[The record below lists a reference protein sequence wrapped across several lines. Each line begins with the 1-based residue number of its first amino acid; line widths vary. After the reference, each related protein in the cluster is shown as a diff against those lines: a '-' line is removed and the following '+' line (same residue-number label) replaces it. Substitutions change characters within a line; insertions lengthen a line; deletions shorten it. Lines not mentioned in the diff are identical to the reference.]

1 MKNTLVT
8 TGAAILCAL
17 SLAGCDDFLNRYPY
31 DRNSAATVFDSAE
44 KAEAV
49 LIGAYSTLAYD
60 YTTPDGLNW
69 DAFAGVLDPQ
79 ATAGLTGSFLYL
91 AGTIQPNNDMFLTWW
106 KRFYE
111 GVNRANDF
119 ISHVD
124 AVPDMDEATKA
135 CRKAEA
141 KFLRAYNYYRLNC
154 LWRGVPVYLENLGP
168 GQYTKERSSEEA
180 VWQTIIQD
188 LSDGIACESLPDKYA
203 SSSSDYGRITKA
215 ACYMLRGKVYMWL
228 RDWEKA
234 EQDFRA
240 VTGMG
245 YSLPAGVSYADLF
258 TLENER
264 CDEMIFS
271 FQAEN
276 LENSGNVFSRSYGN
290 WETAGNGYNIYY
302 VSTDFV
308 ETYECADG
316 KPFSWDDYL
325 PGYSS
330 MTPNARKIFFCRDGL
345 TDAELNT
352 LVSDGADVSK
362 YLPDGNEARL
372 MAAYSARD
380 PRLAATVITPYS
392 EYLGGY
398 YGEELTYVYR
408 YPFRSDESDV
418 GNDIRTRRNSN
429 MLYCPRK
436 FVAVGRECT
445 DATYNPV
452 DVPIFR
458 YADLLLLL
466 AEAINEQ
473 GPSRYTDAIPFV
485 NMVRERAGVAPLG
498 SNEYTEVTGQEDMR
512 ARIRNEKRWEL
523 ALEEVLYT
531 EELRWGT
538 WKEFRFG
545 PNAGLKDLWG
555 TNITNY
561 DFGGD
566 HYTRW
571 AIPASE
577 VQMANLQQ
585 NEGWL

>member
-1 MKNTLVT
+1 MIIC
-8 TGAAILCAL
+8 IL
-17 SLAGCDDFLNRYPY
+17 SIVGCDDFLNRYPY
-31 DRNSAATVFDSAE
+31 DKNSAATVFNSAE

-49 LIGAYSTLAYD
+49 LIGAYSALAYD
-60 YTTPDGLNW
+60 YITPDELNW
-69 DAFAGVLDPQ
+69 DAFAGILDPQ

-91 AGTIQPNNDMFLTWW
+91 AGTIQPNNDMFLSWW

-111 GVNRANDF
+111 GINRANDF
-119 ISHVD
+119 ISHID

-135 CRKAEA
+135 CRKSEA

-168 GQYTKERSSEEA
+168 GQYTKERSSEEK
-180 VWQTIIQD
+180 VWTTIIED
-188 LSDGIACESLPDKYA
+188 LSYGIACESLPDKYA
-203 SSSSDYGRITKA
+203 SSSSNYGRITKA

-240 VTGMG
+240 VTKMG
-245 YSLPAGVSYADLF
+245 YSIPDDISYADLF
-258 TLENER
+258 TLKNER

-276 LENSGNVFSRSYGN
+276 LPNSGNVFSRSYGN

-308 ETYECADG
+308 ETYECANG

-325 PGYSS
+325 PGYNS
-330 MTPNARKIFFCRDGL
+330 MTPNARKIFFCRDQL
-345 TDAELNT
+345 TEAELNT
-352 LVSDGADVSK
+352 LKSDGADISK
-362 YLPDGNEARL
+362 YLPDGNEDRL
-372 MAAYSARD
+372 KAAYSARD

-392 EYLGGY
+392 EYIGGY

-408 YPFRSDESDV
+408 YPFRSDETGI

-473 GPSRYTDAIPFV
+473 GPSKYTEAIPFV
-485 NMVRERAGVAPLG
+485 NEVRERAGVALLG
-498 SNEYTEVTGQEDMR
+498 SNEYTEVSDQDDMR
-512 ARIRNEKRWEL
+512 TRIRNEKRWEL

-555 TNITNY
+555 TNITIY

-566 HYTRW
+566 YYAKW

-577 VQMANLQQ
+577 VQMADLQQ

>member
-1 MKNTLVT
+1 MKNTFIT
-8 TGAAILCAL
+8 TGAVILCAL
-17 SLAGCDDFLNRYPY
+17 SLAGCDDFLDRYPY
-31 DRNSAATVFDSAE
+31 DQNSAATVFNSAE

-60 YTTPDGLNW
+60 YITPDGLNW

-124 AVPDMDEATKA
+124 DVPDMDDATKA

-141 KFLRAYNYYRLNC
+141 KFLRAWYYYRLNC
-154 LWRGVPVYLENLGP
+154 LWKGVPVYLENLGP
-168 GQYTKERSSEEA
+168 DQYTRQRSSEYD
-180 VWQTIIQD
+180 VWMTVIDD
-188 LSDGIACESLPDKYA
+188 LNDAIACESLPDKYA
-203 SSSSDYGRITKA
+203 SSSSNYGRITKA
-215 ACYMLRGKVYMWL
+215 ACHMLRGKVYMWL
-228 RDWEKA
+228 REWESA
-234 EQDFRA
+234 EQDFLA
-240 VTGMG
+240 VTRMG
-245 YSLPAGVSYADLF
+245 YSLPDGLSYADLF

-276 LENSGNVFSRSYGN
+276 IENSGNVFSRSYGN

-308 ETYECADG
+308 ETYERADG
-316 KPFSWDDYL
+316 KPFSWEDYL
-325 PGYSS
+325 PGYNS
-330 MTPNARKIFFCRDGL
+330 MTPNQRKIFFCRDGL
-345 TDAELNT
+345 TEAELNT
-352 LVSDGADVSK
+352 LKSDGADVSQ
-362 YLPDGNEARL
+362 YLPDGNEARIK
-372 MAAYSARD
+372 AAYANRD
-380 PRLAATVITPYS
+380 PRLDATVITPYA
-392 EYLGGY
+392 EYVGGY

-408 YPFRSDESDV
+408 YPFRSDETGV

-445 DATYNPV
+445 DVTYNPV

-466 AEAINEQ
+466 AEAVNEQ
-473 GPSRYTDAIPFV
+473 GRYQDAMEYV
-485 NMVRERAGVAPLG
+485 NLVRGRAGVALLG
-498 SNEYTEVTGQEDMR
+498 SNEYTRVTGQDDMR
-512 ARIRNEKRWEL
+512 IRIRNEKRWEL

-538 WKEFRFG
+538 LEEFRFSD
-545 PNAGLKDLWG
+545 NAGLKDLWG
-555 TNITNY
+555 TNITFY
-561 DFGGD
+561 EFGGD

-577 VQMANLQQ
+577 VQKANLQQ
-585 NEGWL
+585 NDGWL

>member
-1 MKNTLVT
+1 M
-8 TGAAILCAL
+8 
-17 SLAGCDDFLNRYPY
+17 
-31 DRNSAATVFDSAE
+31 
-44 KAEAV
+44 
-49 LIGAYSTLAYD
+49 
-60 YTTPDGLNW
+60 
-69 DAFAGVLDPQ
+69 
-79 ATAGLTGSFLYL
+79 
-91 AGTIQPNNDMFLTWW
+91 
-106 KRFYE
+106 
-111 GVNRANDF
+111 
-119 ISHVD
+119 
-124 AVPDMDEATKA
+124 
-135 CRKAEA
+135 
-141 KFLRAYNYYRLNC
+141 
-154 LWRGVPVYLENLGP
+154 
-168 GQYTKERSSEEA
+168 
-180 VWQTIIQD
+180 
-188 LSDGIACESLPDKYA
+188 
-203 SSSSDYGRITKA
+203 
-215 ACYMLRGKVYMWL
+215 
-228 RDWEKA
+228 
-234 EQDFRA
+234 
-240 VTGMG
+240 
-245 YSLPAGVSYADLF
+245 
-258 TLENER
+258 
-264 CDEMIFS
+264 
-271 FQAEN
+271 
-276 LENSGNVFSRSYGN
+276 FSRSYGN

-408 YPFRSDESDV
+408 YPFRSDETDV

>member
-119 ISHVD
+119 ILHVD

-215 ACYMLRGKVYMWL
+215 ACYMLRGKVYI
-228 RDWEKA
+228 
-234 EQDFRA
+234 
-240 VTGMG
+240 
-245 YSLPAGVSYADLF
+245 AGVSYADLF

-408 YPFRSDESDV
+408 YPFRSDETDV

>member
-1 MKNTLVT
+1 MKNTFIK
-8 TGAAILCAL
+8 TGAVILCVL
-17 SLAGCDDFLNRYPY
+17 SLVGCDDFLNRYPY
-31 DRNSAATVFDSAE
+31 DKNSAATVFNSAE

-60 YTTPDGLNW
+60 YITPDELNW

-91 AGTIQPNNDMFLTWW
+91 AGTIQPNNDMFLSWW

-111 GVNRANDF
+111 GINRANDF
-119 ISHVD
+119 ISHID
-124 AVPDMDEATKA
+124 AVPDMDDATKA
-135 CRKAEA
+135 CRKSEA
-141 KFLRAYNYYRLNC
+141 KFLRSYNYYRLNC

-168 GQYTKERSSEEA
+168 DEYTKKRSSEEE
-180 VWQTIIQD
+180 VWMTIIED
-188 LSDGIACESLPDKYA
+188 LSDCIACESLPDKYA
-203 SSSSDYGRITKA
+203 SSSSNYGRITKA

-228 RDWEKA
+228 CDWAKA

-240 VTGMG
+240 VTKMG
-245 YSLPAGVSYADLF
+245 YSLPEGVSYADLF
-258 TLENER
+258 TLNNER

-308 ETYECADG
+308 ETYECANG
-316 KPFSWDDYL
+316 KPFSWEDYL
-325 PGYSS
+325 PGYNS

-352 LVSDGADVSK
+352 LKSDGADVSK
-362 YLPDGNEARL
+362 YLPEGNEARL
-372 MAAYSARD
+372 KAAYSDRD

-392 EYLGGY
+392 EYIGGY

-408 YPFRSDESDV
+408 YPFRSDETGV

-445 DATYNPV
+445 DVTYNPV

-473 GPSRYTDAIPFV
+473 GPSKYTEAIPFV
-485 NMVRERAGVAPLG
+485 NEVRERAGVALLG
-498 SNEYTEVTGQEDMR
+498 SNEYTEVTSQDDMR
-512 ARIRNEKRWEL
+512 TRIRNEKRWEL

-566 HYTRW
+566 HYTKW
-571 AIPASE
+571 AVPASE
-577 VQMANLQQ
+577 VQMADLQQ

>member
-1 MKNTLVT
+1 MCQS
-8 TGAAILCAL
+8 I
-17 SLAGCDDFLNRYPY
+17 F
-31 DRNSAATVFDSAE
+31 
-44 KAEAV
+44 
-49 LIGAYSTLAYD
+49 
-60 YTTPDGLNW
+60 
-69 DAFAGVLDPQ
+69 
-79 ATAGLTGSFLYL
+79 
-91 AGTIQPNNDMFLTWW
+91 
-106 KRFYE
+106 
-111 GVNRANDF
+111 
-119 ISHVD
+119 
-124 AVPDMDEATKA
+124 
-135 CRKAEA
+135 RK
-141 KFLRAYNYYRLNC
+141 
-154 LWRGVPVYLENLGP
+154 
-168 GQYTKERSSEEA
+168 
-180 VWQTIIQD
+180 
-188 LSDGIACESLPDKYA
+188 
-203 SSSSDYGRITKA
+203 
-215 ACYMLRGKVYMWL
+215 
-228 RDWEKA
+228 
-234 EQDFRA
+234 
-240 VTGMG
+240 
-245 YSLPAGVSYADLF
+245 
-258 TLENER
+258 
-264 CDEMIFS
+264 
-271 FQAEN
+271 
-276 LENSGNVFSRSYGN
+276 
-290 WETAGNGYNIYY
+290 
-302 VSTDFV
+302 
-308 ETYECADG
+308 
-316 KPFSWDDYL
+316 
-325 PGYSS
+325 
-330 MTPNARKIFFCRDGL
+330 
-345 TDAELNT
+345 
-352 LVSDGADVSK
+352 
-362 YLPDGNEARL
+362 
-372 MAAYSARD
+372 
-380 PRLAATVITPYS
+380 
-392 EYLGGY
+392 
-398 YGEELTYVYR
+398 LTYVYR
-408 YPFRSDESDV
+408 YPFRSDETDV